1 MIENYAEIIDRMTQE
16 EAMEV
21 VSKMGIKMT
30 DHPYLSEERRK
41 ELKDEEQKEIEEYK
55 NKIKNPPLWQYDNG
69 PIGIGYKLLVKG
81 IIFADNDYPNAL
93 TIQYNR
99 SIM

>member
-21 VSKMGIKMT
+21 VSKMGMNMT

-55 NKIKNPPLWQYDNG
+55 NKIKNS
-69 PIGIGYKLLVKG
+69 LL
-81 IIFADNDYPNAL
+81 
-93 TIQYNR
+93 
-99 SIM
+99 

>member
-21 VSKMGIKMT
+21 VSKMGMNMK

-55 NKIKNPPLWQYDNG
+55 NKNKNTPSYN
-69 PIGIGYKLLVKG
+69 I
-81 IIFADNDYPNAL
+81 
-93 TIQYNR
+93 TIRQ
-99 SIM
+99 

>member
-21 VSKMGIKMT
+21 VSKMGMNMT

-41 ELKDEEQKEIEEYK
+41 ELKNEEQKEIEEYK
-55 NKIKNPPLWQYDNG
+55 NKIKNS
-69 PIGIGYKLLVKG
+69 LL
-81 IIFADNDYPNAL
+81 
-93 TIQYNR
+93 
-99 SIM
+99 

>member
-21 VSKMGIKMT
+21 VSKMGMNMT

-41 ELKDEEQKEIEEYK
+41 ELKNEEQKEIEEYK
-55 NKIKNPPLWQYDNG
+55 NKIKNPPL
-69 PIGIGYKLLVKG
+69 
-81 IIFADNDYPNAL
+81 
-93 TIQYNR
+93 
-99 SIM
+99 

>member
-21 VSKMGIKMT
+21 VSKMGMNMK

-55 NKIKNPPLWQYDNG
+55 NKIKNPPLWQ
-69 PIGIGYKLLVKG
+69 
-81 IIFADNDYPNAL
+81 
-93 TIQYNR
+93 
-99 SIM
+99 

>member
-21 VSKMGIKMT
+21 VSKMGMNMT

-41 ELKDEEQKEIEEYK
+41 ELKNEEQKEIEEYK
-55 NKIKNPPLWQYDNG
+55 NKNKNPPL
-69 PIGIGYKLLVKG
+69 
-81 IIFADNDYPNAL
+81 
-93 TIQYNR
+93 
-99 SIM
+99 

>member
-21 VSKMGIKMT
+21 VSKMGMNMT

-41 ELKDEEQKEIEEYK
+41 ELKDEEQKEIEKYK
-55 NKIKNPPLWQYDNG
+55 NKIKNPPLW
-69 PIGIGYKLLVKG
+69 K
-81 IIFADNDYPNAL
+81 
-93 TIQYNR
+93 
-99 SIM
+99 

>member
-1 MIENYAEIIDRMTQE
+1 MIENYAEIIDRITQE

-21 VSKMGIKMT
+21 VSKMGMNMK

-55 NKIKNPPLWQYDNG
+55 NKIKNSPLWQ
-69 PIGIGYKLLVKG
+69 
-81 IIFADNDYPNAL
+81 
-93 TIQYNR
+93 
-99 SIM
+99 

>member
-21 VSKMGIKMT
+21 VSKMGMNMT

-55 NKIKNPPLWQYDNG
+55 NKIKNPPL
-69 PIGIGYKLLVKG
+69 
-81 IIFADNDYPNAL
+81 
-93 TIQYNR
+93 
-99 SIM
+99 

>member
-21 VSKMGIKMT
+21 VSKMGMNMK

-41 ELKDEEQKEIEEYK
+41 ELKDEEQKEIEESK
-55 NKIKNPPLWQYDNG
+55 NKNKNTPSYN
-69 PIGIGYKLLVKG
+69 I
-81 IIFADNDYPNAL
+81 
-93 TIQYNR
+93 TIRQ
-99 SIM
+99 

>member
-21 VSKMGIKMT
+21 VSKMGMNMT

-41 ELKDEEQKEIEEYK
+41 EIKRGGTERDRG
-55 NKIKNPPLWQYDNG
+55 NTKIKLKIPLSDSR
-69 PIGIGYKLLVKG
+69 
-81 IIFADNDYPNAL
+81 
-93 TIQYNR
+93 TIDQ
-99 SIM
+99 

>member
-1 MIENYAEIIDRMTQE
+1 
-16 EAMEV
+16 MEV

-55 NKIKNPPLWQYDNG
+55 NKIKNS
-69 PIGIGYKLLVKG
+69 LL
-81 IIFADNDYPNAL
+81 
-93 TIQYNR
+93 
-99 SIM
+99 

>member
-21 VSKMGIKMT
+21 VSKMGMNMT

-41 ELKDEEQKEIEEYK
+41 ELKDEEQREIKEFEEKVK
-55 NKIKNPPLWQYDNG
+55 NISA
-69 PIGIGYKLLVKG
+69 V
-81 IIFADNDYPNAL
+81 
-93 TIQYNR
+93 NR
-99 SIM
+99 SRL